1 MNSLRRF
8 FYRIARE
15 LRSWLR
21 AVTQRDRL
29 EAEMEAELAEHL
41 ESLIADLVRAGHS
54 PPDARRRARIALGS
68 PVAHKDG
75 MRASLGLGLWDDLG
89 ADLRYAARRL
99 RISPGFTCVAA
110 FSLALAIGA
119 NTTIFSVAKRLLLD
133 RLTVPQAEQLLLFHW
148 VGDKH
153 VAVNNMWGA
162 PDATSGGMGGTS

>member
-68 PVAHKDG
+68 PVANP
-75 MRASLGLGLWDDLG
+75 
-89 ADLRYAARRL
+89 AANKR
-99 RISPGFTCVAA
+99 
-110 FSLALAIGA
+110 
-119 NTTIFSVAKRLLLD
+119 TTFPVRCDHAKRIHSCD
-133 RLTVPQAEQLLLFHW
+133 
-148 VGDKH
+148 
-153 VAVNNMWGA
+153 
-162 PDATSGGMGGTS
+162 